1 MEFQSYNEELALASL
16 LFKKLFSNIRI
27 QRTLSTG
34 EKKETL
40 VQCVL
45 GQRSRIMKALEN
57 PERKGIYKLPLISI
71 NRTGYSRN
79 GERLNNLNNEVKYEL
94 GPKSRFYHLMAPVPI
109 DINYEVTVMSK
120 YQADIDKIASNFM
133 VFFNS
138 DLFVSCEHPKY
149 EGVKM
154 NCQVVMQD
162 SVSEEHPDDL
172 SPETDDFVT
181 AVFQFTFKTFLFAGM
196 EKYKRRQ
203 PTILSSQ
210 QIVTLSNIVVVL
222 KPSEIDSFQ
231 EKYPER
237 EVSALVPQMVTADI
251 SVEIPNPDLS
261 SDPDPDEPFEPIPSV
276 KRIDFGFYA
285 VPTNE
290 DFSGYMMSVD
300 QGLITPHKHTD
311 ICGYISSEAYISTHL
326 PKLVPDPYS
335 EQSSMLSIYNEP
347 LKTSGDYYA
356 KTTSHCSLYPYKDPI
371 RWVINPFSKAEFPN
385 NVEVYNDMDLL

>member
-1 MEFQSYNEELALASL
+1 MEFQSYNEELGTCNL
-16 LFKKLFSNIRI
+16 LFRRLFSNIRI
-27 QRTLSTG
+27 LRTLDNG

-94 GPKSRFYHLMAPVPI
+94 GPKSRLYQLMAPVPV
-109 DINYEVTVMSK
+109 DINYEVSVMSK

-149 EGVKM
+149 EGIKM

-196 EKYKRRQ
+196 EKYKKRL

-210 QIVTLSNIVVVL
+210 QVVTLSNIVVVL
-222 KPSEIDSFQ
+222 QPSEIDDFQ
-231 EKYPER
+231 KKYPDR

-251 SVEIPNPDLS
+251 SVEVPNPDLS
-261 SDPDPDEPFEPIPSV
+261 GDDEPFEPMPTV
-276 KRIDFGFYA
+276 KKIDFGFYA
-285 VPTNE
+285 VPMRE
-290 DFSGYMMSVD
+290 DIAGFITSVD
-300 QGLITPHKHTD
+300 TGLLTPHVHTD
-311 ICGYISSEAYISTHL
+311 ISGYISSEAYISTHL

-335 EQSSMLSIYNEP
+335 ETSSMLSLYNEP
-347 LKTSGDYYA
+347 LQTSGDYYE

-371 RWVINPFSKAEFPN
+371 RWAINPFSREEFPN
-385 NVEVYNDMDLL
+385 NVEVYNDLDLL

>member
-27 QRTLSTG
+27 QRTLDNG

-40 VQCVL
+40 VKCVL

-57 PERKGIYKLPLISI
+57 PERKGIYTLPLISI

-94 GPKSRFYHLMAPVPI
+94 GPKSRYYHLMAPVPV

-149 EGVKM
+149 EGIKM

-196 EKYKRRQ
+196 EKYKKRQ

-210 QIVTLSNIVVVL
+210 QVVTLSNIVVVL
-222 KPSEIDSFQ
+222 RPSEIDDFQ
-231 EKYPER
+231 KKYPTR

-251 SVEIPNPDLS
+251 SVEIPNPELS
-261 SDPDPDEPFEPIPSV
+261 GDDIPEEYEPIPAV
-276 KRIDFGFYA
+276 RNIDSGFYV
-285 VPTNE
+285 VPAAEAFDSYIT
-290 DFSGYMMSVD
+290 SVD
-300 QGLITPHKHTD
+300 QGLLTPHKHYG
-311 ICGYISSEAYISTHL
+311 ISGYISSEAYISTHL
-326 PKLVPDPYS
+326 PKLIPDPYS
-335 EQSSMLSIYNEP
+335 ETSSMLSIYNEP
-347 LKTSGDYYA
+347 LQTSGDYYE

-371 RWVINPFSKAEFPN
+371 RWAINPFSKEEFPN

>member
-1 MEFQSYNEELALASL
+1 MEFQSYNEELGTCNL
-16 LFKKLFSNIRI
+16 LFRRLFSNIRI
-27 QRTLSTG
+27 LRTLDNG

-94 GPKSRFYHLMAPVPI
+94 GPKSRLYQLMAPVPV
-109 DINYEVTVMSK
+109 DINYEVSVMSK

-149 EGVKM
+149 EGIKM

-196 EKYKRRQ
+196 EKYKKRQ

-210 QIVTLSNIVVVL
+210 QVETLSDIVVVL
-222 KPSEIDSFQ
+222 NPNEIDDFQ
-231 EKYPER
+231 KKYPNR
-237 EVSALVPQMVTADI
+237 QVSALIQQMVTADI

-261 SDPDPDEPFEPIPSV
+261 GGDEPFEPMPAI
-276 KRIDFGFYA
+276 KKIDFGFYA
-285 VPTNE
+285 VPTREN
-290 DFSGYMMSVD
+290 FISYMTSVD
-300 QGLITPHKHTD
+300 QGLLTPHKHYD
-311 ICGYISSEAYISTHL
+311 ISGYISSEAYISTHL
-326 PKLVPDPYS
+326 PKLVKDPYA
-335 EQSSMLSIYNEP
+335 ETSSMLSIYNEP

-356 KTTSHCSLYPYKDPI
+356 NTTSHCSLYPYKDPI
-371 RWVINPFSKAEFPN
+371 MWAINPFSDAEFPN
-385 NVEVYNDMDLL
+385 NVEVYNDMDRL